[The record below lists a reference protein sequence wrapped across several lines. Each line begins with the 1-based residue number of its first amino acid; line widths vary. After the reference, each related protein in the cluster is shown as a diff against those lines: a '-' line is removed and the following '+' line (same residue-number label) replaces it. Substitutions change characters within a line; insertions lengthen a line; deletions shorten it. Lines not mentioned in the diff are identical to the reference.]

1 LGNPYEIKWSDCDDI
16 RGFHIFDTETRELER
31 IINPYKMFHKILY
44 NDSKETF
51 ESITEKDYSVYTGS
65 IVKVI
70 VEEKTNPFWFDA
82 LLDKLYKNN
91 VANVSVVE
99 NFDME
104 FEEDEIDQAE
114 DTITIL
120 SKYIDAMTLDVNKKK
135 LDSLMLT
142 LYNEALDFEIT

>member
-1 LGNPYEIKWSDCDDI
+1 
-16 RGFHIFDTETRELER
+16 
-31 IINPYKMFHKILY
+31 MFHKILY